1 MKDDDLLYVLPSA
14 SISVFAS
21 LTKSIQYPLFES
33 RETVLRSY
41 SEGLYHITSDEAA
54 DKIIESQELYASSRF
69 TSYGIHK
76 RCFFF
81 GGVPDFENVCLNV
94 TPGITLTAVRVMLP
108 YEKLAE
114 FDRRGMNDGA
124 ITYKGDLSLEGAKVE
139 KVRLGLKER
148 DGELYYAPISEEEY
162 QDYKLNLSEE
172 KQKLVSNK
180 LAFKL
185 RGYISGMRR
194 EFELFKQNMG
204 KLAHDL
210 IHDESSGLILD
221 TRGHYI
227 DQNSDLFEHTAEIP
241 IVEISEHEQAINMY
255 NSLMNSNNQS
265 YQVGSVVSNDKND
278 VKAEL
283 LKGIISGV
291 VTSIQKGDVIN
302 MNNMVV
308 TPGMSDKDI
317 REVLYTNICNGKVE
331 ECYNLL
337 DNSNVLFSV
346 CKSYIQNKNNEAN
359 MGIQNDPRVQF
370 LNQDI
375 DNFNSNLKQNNMGQV
390 SY

>member
-1 MKDDDLLYVLPSA
+1 MKDDDLLYVLPSTA
-14 SISVFAS
+14 ISVFAS

-33 RETVLRSY
+33 RNTVLKSY

-54 DKIIESQELYASSRF
+54 DKIIESQEIYASSRF

-94 TPGITLTAVRVMLP
+94 TPGMTLTAVRVMFP

-124 ITYKGDLSLEGAKVE
+124 ITYKGDLSLEGARVE

-162 QDYKLNLSEE
+162 QDYKLNLSNENE
-172 KQKLVSNK
+172 KLVSNK

-185 RGYISGMRR
+185 RSYISGMRK
-194 EFELFKQNMG
+194 EFDLFKENIGG
-204 KLAHDL
+204 KFYEL
-210 IHDESSGLILD
+210 IHDETSSIRLSPK
-221 TRGHYI
+221 TREDYVEE
-227 DQNSDLFEHTAEIP
+227 NSDLFEHTDEIP
-241 IVEISEHEQAINMY
+241 VIEIATEEQAINLY
-255 NSLMNSNNQS
+255 NSLMDSNNTS
-265 YQVGSVVSNDKND
+265 YQVGDKVFKDKND

-283 LKGIISGV
+283 LKNVIDSVVSSLNEGV
-291 VTSIQKGDVIN
+291 MV
-302 MNNMVV
+302 NNSNVV
-308 TPGMSDKDI
+308 RPGMSDKDI
-317 REVLYTNICNGKVE
+317 KDVLYTNICEGKIE

-337 DNSNVLFSV
+337 DNSVVLFSV
-346 CKSYIQNKNNEAN
+346 CRSYIQNKEK
-359 MGIQNDPRVQF
+359 GISNDPRVQ
-370 LNQDI
+370 LLTQEIND
-375 DNFNSNLKQNNMGQV
+375 FNSNLSQNKISQMAA
-390 SY
+390 

>member
-1 MKDDDLLYVLPSA
+1 MKDDDLLYVLPSTA
-14 SISVFAS
+14 ISVFAS

-33 RETVLRSY
+33 RNTVLRSY
-41 SEGLYHITSDEAA
+41 SEGLYHITTDETA
-54 DKIIESQELYASSRF
+54 DKIIESQEVHASSRF
-69 TSYGIHK
+69 ASYGIHK

-94 TPGITLTAVRVMLP
+94 TPGVTLTAVRVMFP

-162 QDYKLNLSEE
+162 QNYKLNVSSEKE
-172 KQKLVSNK
+172 SLISNK

-185 RGYISGMRR
+185 RSYISGMRR
-194 EFELFKQNMG
+194 EFDLFKENIGG
-204 KLAHDL
+204 KFHEL
-210 IHDESSGLILD
+210 INDEASGIRLPK
-221 TRGHYI
+221 TRKDYVEE
-227 DQNSDLFEHTAEIP
+227 NSDLFEHTDEIP
-241 IVEISEHEQAINMY
+241 VVEINQEEQAINLY
-255 NSLMNSNNQS
+255 SSIIDENNNSYKLGEQIL
-265 YQVGSVVSNDKND
+265 YDKND

-283 LKGIISGV
+283 LKSVVSNVVSSLNEGV
-291 VTSIQKGDVIN
+291 MVNSNTVI
-302 MNNMVV
+302 

-317 REVLYTNICNGKVE
+317 SDVIYTNICNGKIE

-337 DNSNVLFSV
+337 DNSVVLFSV
-346 CKSYIQNKNNEAN
+346 CRSYIQNREK
-359 MGIQNDPRVQF
+359 GISNDPRVQF
-370 LNQDI
+370 LTQDI
-375 DNFNSNLKQNNMGQV
+375 NDFNSNLIQNKTSQMAA
-390 SY
+390 